1 MINYRFV
8 PGNFIFQDIS
18 DRFGGKKLDE
28 YLDENKLNQIVIK
41 QGKLIK
47 YLSFL
52 YLVGVLGSIIYF
64 LIK

>member
-1 MINYRFV
+1 M